1 MDNVKPST
9 AVMLTIIGLLLF
21 LLLRSCSYNKE
32 LKRLNADA
40 FETNQ
45 IFTKRKTDD
54 SLIIYTQ
61 ALQINANERELDQV
75 KEQLEMAKVDQAVK
89 IETRTIYKTEF
100 KVGEVVYVDSFPHIK
115 LPRTFHKI
123 DRWLEIGGRINRLGF
138 IQIDSLIIPA
148 SYTVAIGD
156 TLREG
161 FISKILK
168 RTDPVVR
175 IGVDNPNIN
184 LTGMRNVVVRQDK
197 KWHQTTAAK
206 IGAGI
211 LIGFGVMKLATP

>member
-1 MDNVKPST
+1 MSIKKAS
-9 AVMLTIIGLLLF
+9 LLF
-21 LLLRSCSYNKE
+21 AIS
-32 LKRLNADA
+32 
-40 FETNQ
+40 
-45 IFTKRKTDD
+45 I
-54 SLIIYTQ
+54 
-61 ALQINANERELDQV
+61 
-75 KEQLEMAKVDQAVK
+75 
-89 IETRTIYKTEF
+89 
-100 KVGEVVYVDSFPHIK
+100 
-115 LPRTFHKI
+115 
-123 DRWLEIGGRINRLGF
+123 
-138 IQIDSLIIPA
+138 SLIIPA

>member
-1 MDNVKPST
+1 MKPSNT
-9 AVMLTIIGLLLF
+9 HLIVSLSIITILVLMLG
-21 LLLRSCSYNKE
+21 RSCATIRE
-32 LKRLNADA
+32 LKGDKQYLI
-40 FETNQ
+40 EENQ
-45 IFTKRKTDD
+45 IFTKRITDD
-54 SLIIYTQ
+54 SLIIFTQ
-61 ALQINANERELDQV
+61 ALQINQSERAIDAL
-75 KEQLEMAKVDQAVK
+75 KEKMEMAEVSQA
-89 IETRTIYKTEF
+89 IEYKTKTVYKTEF
-100 KVGEVVYVDSFPHIK
+100 KVGDVVYVDSFPHLK

-123 DRWLEIGGRINRLGF
+123 ERWLEIGGRINRLGF

-184 LTGMRNVVVRQDK
+184 LTGMRNVVIRQDK
-197 KWHQTTAAK
+197 KWYQTTAAK
-206 IGAGI
+206 IGFGALLGI
-211 LIGFGVMKLATP
+211 TAVKLATP

>member
-1 MDNVKPST
+1 MKPSNIQLIVSLSIIT
-9 AVMLTIIGLLLF
+9 ILIMLLG
-21 LLLRSCSYNKE
+21 RSCATIKE
-32 LKRLNADA
+32 LKGDNQFLS
-40 FETNQ
+40 EENQ
-45 IFTKRKTDD
+45 IFTTRITDD
-54 SLIIYTQ
+54 SLIIFTQ
-61 ALQINANERELDQV
+61 ALQINQSERAIDAL
-75 KEQLEMAKVDQAVK
+75 KEKMEMAKVSQA
-89 IETRTIYKTEF
+89 IEYKTKTIYKTEI
-100 KVGEVVYVDSFPHIK
+100 KAGDVVYVDSFPHLK

-123 DRWLEIGGRINRLGF
+123 ERWLEIGGRVNRLGF

-197 KWHQTTAAK
+197 KWYQTTAAK
-206 IGAGI
+206 IGFGALLGI
-211 LIGFGVMKLATP
+211 TAVKLATP